1 MRRES
6 LDFESLVKD
15 IFEHLSCD
23 LKSDWRNKFDMVFDW
38 KDSEYVSEIKYYRTK
53 RAQIPLINRAI
64 FHFKKI
70 KDARQDFIDD
80 GVGGILIISSYLESG
95 LKSVIESEEDIII
108 VDLYDLLTLT
118 SELPEHRERLIKL
131 LEIPDRLIDA
141 KNGRDW
147 EEIFAREDSFHEV
160 ICCSAPYEDDIE
172 PHEQLISSLSDL
184 PAGKAHWKRYET
196 LMIEI
201 LKFLFEDD
209 LKGWYTQY
217 GSENK
222 LNRYD
227 CVCGIKKTTEFWSLL
242 IEQLKSNY
250 LLIEFKNYSDEISQ
264 GEVLTTEKYLFE
276 NAFRKVALIFCRK
289 GANHSAM
296 EMCMGAMRES
306 GRLILVLNDQDV
318 VEMILSKENGSDPSD
333 YLHQKVDDFLMKLS
347 R

>member
-6 LDFESLVKD
+6 LDFECLVKE
-15 IFEHLSCD
+15 IFQHLSCN
-23 LKSDWRNKFDMVFDW
+23 LKSDWDDKFDMVFDW
-38 KDSEYVSEIKYYRTK
+38 NDSEYVSEIKYYRTI
-53 RAQIPLINRAI
+53 RAQVSLINRAI
-64 FHFKKI
+64 FQFKRI

-80 GVGGILIISSYLESG
+80 GVGGLLIISSYLESG
-95 LKSVIESEEDIII
+95 LKNVIENEEDIVI
-108 VDLYDLLTLT
+108 VDLYDLLALT
-118 SELPEHRERLIKL
+118 SELPEHREKLIKL
-131 LEIPDRLIDA
+131 LEIPDGLIDA
-141 KNGRDW
+141 NKGRDL
-147 EEIFAREDSFHEV
+147 EEIFAREDSFHDRV
-160 ICCSAPYEDDIE
+160 YRSVPVEDD
-172 PHEQLISSLSDL
+172 PQNNEQLISRLLDL
-184 PAGKAHWKRYET
+184 PAGKKHWKSYET

-217 GSENK
+217 ESENK

-250 LLIEFKNYSDEISQ
+250 LLIEFKNYSDEITQ

-289 GANHSAM
+289 GANHSALQ
-296 EMCMGAMRES
+296 MCMGAMRES
-306 GRLILVLNDQDV
+306 GRLILVLDDKDV
-318 VEMILSKENGSDPSD
+318 VEMIHSKENGSDPSD
-333 YLHQKVDDFLMKLS
+333 FLHQKVDDFLMRLS